1 MSFTIMRNYNVM
13 QIVPCLLLYGMG
25 LQIIGIQLNSVE
37 MFSKE

>member
-13 QIVPCLLLYGMG
+13 QIFLCLLLYCMG